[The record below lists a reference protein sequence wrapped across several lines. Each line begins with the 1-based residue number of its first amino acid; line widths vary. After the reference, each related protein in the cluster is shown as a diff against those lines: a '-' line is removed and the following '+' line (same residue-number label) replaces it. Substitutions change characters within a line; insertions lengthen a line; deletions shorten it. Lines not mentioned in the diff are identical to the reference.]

1 MSDAERGGFFS
12 RWAKLKTEQRTQA
25 PAPAPQPAAEPAQIA
40 VPPLATPTEVSV
52 HTPPVQAPEP
62 SGPSLADVAQ
72 LTHESD
78 FRPFVARHVA
88 PAVKNAAF
96 KKLFADP
103 HFNIMDG
110 LDIYIDD
117 YSQPSPLLPEDLK
130 QMVAAKVMKLVED
143 DPPSEVASTPISENH
158 PSNRL
163 VAPENNAQAAIKIE
177 SEVENG
183 DATHSESNQ
192 PSA

>member
-12 RWAKLKTEQRTQA
+12 RWSKLKTEQRASA
-25 PAPAPQPAAEPAQIA
+25 PASAPLPAAQPAQVA
-40 VPPLATPTEVSV
+40 VPPLATPPTVSV
-52 HTPPVQAPEP
+52 APAQAPEP

-143 DPPSEVASTPISENH
+143 DPPSEVAHTSIPKNHQPNKPLTLENK
-158 PSNRL
+158 
-163 VAPENNAQAAIKIE
+163 AQAAIEIE
-177 SEVENG
+177 SEVKNG

-192 PSA
+192 PFA